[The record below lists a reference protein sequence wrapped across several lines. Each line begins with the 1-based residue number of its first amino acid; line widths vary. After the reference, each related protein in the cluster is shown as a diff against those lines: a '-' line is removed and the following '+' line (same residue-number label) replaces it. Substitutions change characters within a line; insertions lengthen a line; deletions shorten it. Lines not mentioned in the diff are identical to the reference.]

1 MVNLLQKSGKLF
13 DSMIEQNKDLTS
25 LTTFHVPAV
34 AEQYCKVTSIDE
46 ARSVIHIAK
55 EQKKS
60 LKILGGG
67 SNILLTK
74 DVDSLILHSCIEG
87 MKTKNISSTT
97 IVTVNGGVE
106 WHSLVK
112 YCVENSLGGIE
123 NLALIP
129 GFVGAAPIQNIGAYG
144 VEIADVLESVTLLD
158 LDSLELYT
166 LTNSECKFGY
176 RDSIFKRSLA
186 GKVLIV
192 SVSLRLTNTNHQI
205 NYSYKDVALELELQS
220 VTTPTISDIFSAV
233 VSVRKRKLPDPNV
246 LGNAGSFFKNPV
258 ISKSLLEEIQ
268 QYFPS
273 IPSYKYDDENV
284 KVAAAF
290 LIEKV
295 GMKGYRSND
304 VGTHIHQPL
313 VLVNY
318 GNGTGG
324 EVLELA
330 HTIIEKVKSTFGIIL
345 QTEVNIW

>member
-1 MVNLLQKSGKLF
+1 
-13 DSMIEQNKDLTS
+13 MIEHHKDLTS

-34 AEQYCKVTSIDE
+34 AEQYCKVTTIDE
-46 ARSVIHIAK
+46 ARSVIQIAK

-74 DVDSLILHSCIEG
+74 DLNSLVLHTCIDG
-87 MKTKNISSTT
+87 MKTEVNTSTT
-97 IVTVNGGVE
+97 LLTVNAGVE
-106 WHSLVK
+106 WHSLVS

-158 LDSLELYT
+158 LNTLEQYT
-166 LTNSECKFGY
+166 LSNSECKFGY

-192 SVSLRLTNTNHQI
+192 SVSLLLTNTNHKI
-205 NYSYKDVALELELQS
+205 NYSYKDVALELELHS
-220 VTTPTISDIFSAV
+220 INTPTIADVFSAV

-258 ISKSLLEEIQ
+258 IPKTLLEEIQ
-268 QYFPS
+268 RQFPT

-290 LIEKV
+290 LIENV
-295 GMKGYRSND
+295 GMKGYRSNE

-330 HTIIEKVKSTFGIIL
+330 HTIIEKVKSTFGITL

>member
-1 MVNLLQKSGKLF
+1 
-13 DSMIEQNKDLTS
+13 MIEQNKDVTS
-25 LTTFHVPAV
+25 LTTFHVPAI

-46 ARSVIHIAK
+46 ARSAIQSAK

-74 DVDSLILHSCIEG
+74 D
-87 MKTKNISSTT
+87 ISSFVLHTCIDGMNVEQKSSNT
-97 IVTVNGGVE
+97 FLTVYAGVE
-106 WHSLVK
+106 WHSLVQ

-144 VEIADVLESVTLLD
+144 VEIADVLESVTVLD
-158 LDSLELYT
+158 LETLEQYSLS
-166 LTNSECKFGY
+166 NSECKFGY

-186 GKVLIV
+186 GKVLIL
-192 SVSLRLTNTNHQI
+192 SVTLRLTNTNHSI
-205 NYSYKDVALELELQS
+205 NYSYKDVALELELHS
-220 VTTPTISDIFSAV
+220 ITTPTILDVFSSV
-233 VSVRKRKLPDPNV
+233 VSVRKRKLPDPKV
-246 LGNAGSFFKNPV
+246 LGNAGSFFKNPI
-258 ISKSLLEEIQ
+258 ISKMLLEEIQ
-268 QYFPS
+268 KNFPA

-290 LIEKV
+290 LIENV
-295 GMKGYRSND
+295 GMKGFRLND

-318 GNGTGG
+318 GNGRGI

-330 HTIIEKVKSTFGIIL
+330 NSIIEKVQSTFGITL